1 MALLKEYEGPIVYT
15 IKQRKSPP
23 PVVGD
28 KMVKVV
34 LKNLGFDPNSY
45 AVFEIWDRLLGR
57 EAERARAVGLKGSD
71 LCVEVDSSARLH
83 DLTLR
88 KRQILK
94 KLNGHF
100 GPRPFLSDIIFS
112 LAGSDAAENFRRK
125 PATKFKRNAD

>member
-1 MALLKEYEGPIVYT
+1 
-15 IKQRKSPP
+15 
-23 PVVGD
+23 
-28 KMVKVV
+28 MVKVV
-34 LKNLGFDPNSY
+34 LKSLGFDPNSY

-88 KRQILK
+88 KRQLLK

-100 GPRPFLSDIIFS
+100 GPRAFISDIIFS
-112 LAGSDAAENFRRK
+112 LAGDGASENFRRK
-125 PATKFKRNAD
+125 PAAKFKRNAD